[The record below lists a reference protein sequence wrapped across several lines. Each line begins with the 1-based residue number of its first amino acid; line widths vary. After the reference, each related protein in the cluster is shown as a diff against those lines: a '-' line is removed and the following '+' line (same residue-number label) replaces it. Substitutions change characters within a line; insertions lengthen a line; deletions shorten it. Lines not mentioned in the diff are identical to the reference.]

1 MVEDKYNCFMKYLA
15 SLVLVL
21 FVFVVSLLKVDVVA
35 EEIIVDAVSFSD
47 VAESEYRE
55 SILELA
61 KLGVLKGYENGEFRP
76 ETKVNRAEFLKMV
89 FTALDEGVEGYAGG
103 CFPDVS
109 DQWFASFICHAKDG
123 GIVKGYDD
131 GFYRP
136 EQDVSMAEAF
146 KISLEAFGFPLDEV
160 EGEWFFKYRDFMH
173 RNGVFSMYEYFPDG
187 AATRGEMAFLV
198 NEMLKFEREERSFS
212 QSRNVLS
219 AGCGLAAPVS
229 APTKFVVDGVTRSSI
244 TVVPNNYDVNKP
256 LSLVFAFHGRTNSN
270 ERVRGYYGVEK
281 FAGDQAIFVYPAGQ
295 VVAGGYSWSGDE
307 DFFEVMLE
315 EMTSRYCVNLDQV
328 YVVGHSL
335 GAWMAN
341 SLACSHGDV
350 IRASATLGGSSKGG
364 DCTGPV
370 AVMQWHN
377 PDDALAAFSGAL
389 TTRDRFLTQ
398 NRCSLESVSVEPVW
412 GSCVEYKG
420 CLDQAPVVFCPHE
433 NDYDGRGVYYTHN
446 WPKGMGEQVWKFFQE
461 NR

>member
-1 MVEDKYNCFMKYLA
+1 MSSKININNKTTKQVGIKKTRELSEEQKQEIKEAFD
-15 SLVLVL
+15 L
-21 FVFVVSLLKVDVVA
+21 FDTEGKNEIDIKELKVA
-35 EEIIVDAVSFSD
+35 MRALGFEPKKEEVRKIIQDID
-47 VAESEYRE
+47 R
-55 SILELA
+55 
-61 KLGVLKGYENGEFRP
+61 NGE
-76 ETKVNRAEFLKMV
+76 
-89 FTALDEGVEGYAGG
+89 GVIR
-103 CFPDVS
+103 F
-109 DQWFASFICHAKDG
+109 
-123 GIVKGYDD
+123 
-131 GFYRP
+131 
-136 EQDVSMAEAF
+136 
-146 KISLEAFGFPLDEV
+146 
-160 EGEWFFKYRDFMH
+160 
-173 RNGVFSMYEYFPDG
+173 
-187 AATRGEMAFLV
+187 
-198 NEMLKFEREERSFS
+198 
-212 QSRNVLS
+212 
-219 AGCGLAAPVS
+219 
-229 APTKFVVDGVTRSSI
+229 
-244 TVVPNNYDVNKP
+244 
-256 LSLVFAFHGRTNSN
+256 
-270 ERVRGYYGVEK
+270 
-281 FAGDQAIFVYPAGQ
+281 
-295 VVAGGYSWSGDE
+295 E